1 MKVGVALFYQN
12 YYDWDRYDAKRFD
25 EPPQIT
31 DAQIYEEEL
40 YLGGLIEP
48 LGFDSIWAVEHHHTP
63 YTMIPDPTQ
72 LLSYFAGKTSRV
84 NMGTMVMVLPWH
96 NPLHVAEN
104 ISLLDHLLGE
114 GREFIVGFGRG
125 ASAKEFKP
133 LGQPMEESRERFMES
148 LEIVRKALTQE
159 RFSHQGKYWN
169 ISETSVRPRPR
180 SSNITDNLYCA
191 WGSPQ
196 TLAIAANA
204 GLGMLFIPMKSWEE
218 YRQDVQDFNAIRESN
233 GWKPVQPKVV
243 AWVYCSEDEA
253 DAVATGREYMGNYWD
268 SAGRHYGFADPQ
280 AFKDVK
286 GYEHYNK
293 MAEEEAQR
301 KEEQNQEFADSQV
314 YGTPEQCVQK
324 LKVIQDTTSAS
335 EFIGVFR
342 YGGMPLEAAEKSMR
356 LFSEK
361 VLPEI
366 QKLETSAVSAKA

>member
-133 LGQPMEESRERFMES
+133 LGQPMEESRERAS
-148 LEIVRKALTQE
+148 WSR
-159 RFSHQGKYWN
+159 W
-169 ISETSVRPRPR
+169 R
-180 SSNITDNLYCA
+180 SC
-191 WGSPQ
+191 
-196 TLAIAANA
+196 
-204 GLGMLFIPMKSWEE
+204 
-218 YRQDVQDFNAIRESN
+218 
-233 GWKPVQPKVV
+233 
-243 AWVYCSEDEA
+243 
-253 DAVATGREYMGNYWD
+253 GR
-268 SAGRHYGFADPQ
+268 R
-280 AFKDVK
+280 
-286 GYEHYNK
+286 
-293 MAEEEAQR
+293 
-301 KEEQNQEFADSQV
+301 
-314 YGTPEQCVQK
+314 
-324 LKVIQDTTSAS
+324 
-335 EFIGVFR
+335 
-342 YGGMPLEAAEKSMR
+342 
-356 LFSEK
+356 
-361 VLPEI
+361 
-366 QKLETSAVSAKA
+366 